1 MAQWAL
7 GACLTCTRS
16 LSQPVLPSVALRIVI
31 LNLVAL
37 KKCQFASPPCC
48 PGVDV
53 CVWGGGTSTVLQ
65 GAISRVGQ
73 TWDEGSSRECSEQG
87 TRLSQSTVSHGV
99 LTAPAPSSEVQREL
113 RRSPDLSPK
122 PAGQKAA

>member
-7 GACLTCTRS
+7 GVCLTCTLS

-37 KKCQFASPPCC
+37 KKCQFASPTCC

-53 CVWGGGTSTVLQ
+53 CVWGGGTSKVLQ
-65 GAISRVGQ
+65 GAISLVGQ
-73 TWDEGSSRECSEQG
+73 TCGMRGAAGNAVSKGSGSASLQ
-87 TRLSQSTVSHGV
+87 
-99 LTAPAPSSEVQREL
+99 
-113 RRSPDLSPK
+113 
-122 PAGQKAA
+122 